1 LRRDALSAA
10 PHVHAL
16 TKINAQRSRLICLK
30 AAHGQRARESP
41 HRGSTEKIMER
52 SFALEV
58 ALLAKGAG
66 EVVHA
71 EGILAVTKALLQSG
85 VSYVGGYQG
94 SPVSQLLDVMVQA
107 KDYLATLGVHVEPCT
122 NEASAAAMRAASVNY
137 PVRGAVTW
145 KSIVGTNV
153 ASDALSNLAS
163 AGVTGGAL
171 IVVGEDYGEGSS
183 VVQERTHA
191 FAMKSSLCLLDPRPD
206 LPHVT
211 ALVEHAFALSEAAST
226 PVVLQLRIRAC
237 HLQGTFT
244 CKDNVRAAVSSLH
257 RVDAPG
263 HNPSHMSHPPFT
275 FEHERQ
281 KVEARLPAAR
291 RYIVEHAINE
301 VHEGELAHVGIVVQ
315 GGLYNALVAALE
327 TAGLVDAEGRSR
339 IPILVL
345 NATYPLV
352 PDELVDF
359 AKRRLAVLV
368 LEEGHPEFIEFELA
382 AVLARAGVDCAIRG
396 KATMADAGEYASERI
411 VAGLVRFAAEFLPT
425 TLHDAERWRDDVDG
439 VREHARALLG
449 EPVPPRPPG
458 FCIGC
463 PERPVFSAL
472 KLVERDLGPRHVAAD
487 IGCHSF
493 AMFEPFMI
501 GHSIT
506 GYGMGLSSAAGVAPV
521 SAARP
526 LATVGDGGFWHNG
539 FLSGVTSAVKN
550 GSDSVLLIFKNG
562 YTSATGTQELVST
575 PRASRRS
582 DAGGQSTTASDTTI
596 ENVLEGVGVPWLRT
610 VHSYDV
616 ATMQSTLAEAF
627 TTTAPG
633 LKVVVAEG
641 ECQLERQRRLRAV
654 RARSRSTS
662 RRGVRVR
669 YGIDEDICTGDRAC
683 IRLSGCPS
691 LTLKAPADPLR
702 VTQVTTIDAGCIGC
716 GLCGELAQTAALCPS
731 FHRVEVITRPNAW
744 ERFIASLRTFALRAL
759 LPA

>member
-1 LRRDALSAA
+1 
-10 PHVHAL
+10 
-16 TKINAQRSRLICLK
+16 
-30 AAHGQRARESP
+30 
-41 HRGSTEKIMER
+41 MER
-52 SFALEV
+52 SFAREV

-66 EVVHA
+66 ETFEG

-107 KDYLATLGVHVEPCT
+107 KDYLGTLGVHVEPCT
-122 NEASAAAMRAASVNY
+122 NEASAAAMLAASVNY

-153 ASDALSNLAS
+153 ASDAISNLAS
-163 AGVTGGAL
+163 PGVKGGAL

-206 LPHVT
+206 LAHIT
-211 ALVEHAFALSEAAST
+211 DLVEHGFAMSEAAST

-244 CKDNVRAAVSSLH
+244 CKDNVAPRVSTRAHATPLPPN
-257 RVDAPG
+257 D
-263 HNPSHMSHPPFT
+263 PSRMAHPPYT
-275 FEHERQ
+275 FEHERL
-281 KVEARLPAAR
+281 KVEQRLPAAR
-291 RYIVEHAINE
+291 RYIVEHALNE
-301 VHEGELAHVGIVVQ
+301 VYEGDLAHVGIVVQ

-327 TAGLVDAEGRSR
+327 TAGLVDADGRAR
-339 IPILVL
+339 LPILVL

-359 AKRRLAVLV
+359 ASRRLAVFV

-396 KATMADAGEYASERI
+396 KATMAKAGEYTAEHI
-411 VAGLVRFAAEFLPT
+411 VAGLARFATEFLPAT
-425 TLHDAERWRDDVDG
+425 GLRDAQAWRDEVEG
-439 VREHARALLG
+439 ARERARTLLG
-449 EPVPPRPPG
+449 APVPPRPPG
-458 FCIGC
+458 FCVGC

-472 KLVERDLGPRHVAAD
+472 KLTERELGPRHVAAD

-506 GYGMGLSSAAGVAPV
+506 GYGMGLSSAAGVAPI
-521 SAARP
+521 SDARP

-550 GSDSVLLIFKNG
+550 GADSVLVIFKNG

-575 PRASRRS
+575 PKAARRG

-616 ATMQSTLAEAF
+616 ATMRSTLEEAF
-627 TTTAPG
+627 TTQTPG

-641 ECQLERQRRLRAV
+641 ECQLERQRRLRAR
-654 RARSRSTS
+654 RAQAGSVVQRD
-662 RRGVRVR
+662 VRVR
-669 YGIDEDICTGDRAC
+669 YGIDEAICSGDRAC

-691 LTLKAPADPLR
+691 LTLKTPADPLR
-702 VTQVTTIDAGCIGC
+702 VTQVTTIDSGCVGC

-731 FHRVEVITRPNAW
+731 FHRVEVVTKPSAY
-744 ERFIASLRTFALRAL
+744 ERFVAKMRAFALRTL
-759 LPA
+759 LPT

>member
-1 LRRDALSAA
+1 
-10 PHVHAL
+10 
-16 TKINAQRSRLICLK
+16 
-30 AAHGQRARESP
+30 
-41 HRGSTEKIMER
+41 
-52 SFALEV
+52 
-58 ALLAKGAG
+58 
-66 EVVHA
+66 
-71 EGILAVTKALLQSG
+71 
-85 VSYVGGYQG
+85 
-94 SPVSQLLDVMVQA
+94 
-107 KDYLATLGVHVEPCT
+107 VHVEPCAH
-122 NEASAAAMRAASVNY
+122 EASAAAMLGASIHY
-137 PVRGAVTW
+137 PLRGAVTW

-153 ASDALSNLAS
+153 ASDALANLAS
-163 AGVTGGAL
+163 PGVQGGAL
-171 IVVGEDYGEGSS
+171 IIVGEDYGEGSS

-191 FAMKSSLCLLDPRPD
+191 FAMKSSLCLLDPRPS
-206 LPHVT
+206 LPHIVRT
-211 ALVEHAFALSEAAST
+211 VEQAFPLSEAACT
-226 PVVLQLRIRAC
+226 PVMLQLRIRAC
-237 HLQGTFT
+237 HLQGSFV
-244 CKDNVRAAVSSLH
+244 CRDNVAPALSPLH
-257 RVDAPG
+257 RAREPAGYD
-263 HNPSHMSHPPFT
+263 PSHLSHPPYT
-275 FEHERQ
+275 FEHERL
-281 KVEARLPAAR
+281 KVEERLPAAR
-291 RYIVEHAINE
+291 RFIEQHRINE
-301 VHEGELAHVGIVVQ
+301 LFEGDVDDVGIVVQ
-315 GGLYNALVAALE
+315 GGIFNHLIVALE
-327 TAGLVDAEGRSR
+327 TAGFVDASGASR
-339 IPILVL
+339 IPLLVL

-352 PDELVDF
+352 AGELARF
-359 AKRRLAVLV
+359 CENKRAVLV

-382 AVLARAGVDCAIRG
+382 SVLARAGYAACAIRG
-396 KATMADAGEYASERI
+396 KATMANAGEYTTERL
-411 VAGLVRFAAEFLPT
+411 VPGLARFVAEFVPSLS
-425 TLHDAERWRDDVDG
+425 AASANAWRDDVEAA
-439 VREHARALLG
+439 RAKARALLAA
-449 EPVPPRPPG
+449 PVPARPPG

-463 PERPVFSAL
+463 PERPVYSAL
-472 KLVERDLGPRHVAAD
+472 KLDERDLGSRHVAAD